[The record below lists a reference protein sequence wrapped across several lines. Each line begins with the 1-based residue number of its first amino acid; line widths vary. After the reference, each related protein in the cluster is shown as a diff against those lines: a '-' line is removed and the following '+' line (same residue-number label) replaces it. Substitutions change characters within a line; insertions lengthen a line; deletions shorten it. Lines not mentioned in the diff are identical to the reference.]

1 MYFFLWQY
9 NMASD
14 APLVLHE
21 CGFAKLSFGH
31 SPEALWKLTASLE
44 EQWAA
49 AALRLAQVCNF

>member
-1 MYFFLWQY
+1 
-9 NMASD
+9 MASD

-49 AALRLAQVCNF
+49 AALKLAQVGYI